1 MIPSHVPMRIVFAT
15 VLLVISIRYLIVLI
29 ISFQFME
36 KLLFLLIASI
46 SLASCKSVGVRVQG
60 HSTILRSDT
69 IRTSYEVSKPL
80 NQAIDINY

>member
-1 MIPSHVPMRIVFAT
+1 MIQSLVRMRIVLST
-15 VLLVISIRYLIVLI
+15 VLFVIFLRYLIALI
-29 ISFQFME
+29 IFFVFME

-69 IRTSYEVSKPL
+69 IRTTYEVSKTFSQP
-80 NQAIDINY
+80 IDINN

>member
-1 MIPSHVPMRIVFAT
+1 
-15 VLLVISIRYLIVLI
+15 
-29 ISFQFME
+29 ME

-69 IRTSYEVSKPL
+69 IRTTYEVSKPF
-80 NQAIDINY
+80 NQPIDINY